1 MAEGSSD
8 EPAVAVLLAGA
19 RRTLPLA
26 LGVGL
31 YSVVFGA
38 LAATKGLSLAE
49 LMLMSAAVFS
59 GTAQI
64 VALDLWGAGPPV
76 FDIAL
81 AVLLVNA
88 RYVLICATVA
98 AILAPWPLW
107 RRLAA
112 AHLIADENW
121 AVTMAARARGP
132 TGPAF
137 LVGGGIVCFVFF
149 VGGGALGH
157 LLGARLPAP
166 KRFGLDFAFTAAFI
180 ALTLGLW
187 RGGGDLAP
195 WLAAGAA
202 AMAGAWLLPGSWYI
216 FSGCLAGM
224 AVAAYE

>member
-1 MAEGSSD
+1 MAEESPG
-8 EPAVAVLLAGA
+8 EQVGAALLAGA

-31 YSVVFGA
+31 YSTVFGA

-49 LMLMSAAVFS
+49 LVLMSVAVFS

-64 VALDLWGAGPPV
+64 VALDLWRTDPPV
-76 FDIAL
+76 FEIAL

-88 RYVLICATVA
+88 RYVLICATVG
-98 AILAPWPLW
+98 AILAPWPLF

-137 LVGGGIVCFVFF
+137 LVGGGIACFVFF

-157 LLGARLPAP
+157 LLGVHLPAP
-166 KRFGLDFAFTAAFI
+166 ERFGLEFAFTAAFI
-180 ALTLGLW
+180 ALALGLW
-187 RGGGDLAP
+187 RGSGDLAP

-202 AMAGAWLLPGSWYI
+202 ALAGAWLLPGSWYI
-216 FSGCLAGM
+216 FTGCLAGM